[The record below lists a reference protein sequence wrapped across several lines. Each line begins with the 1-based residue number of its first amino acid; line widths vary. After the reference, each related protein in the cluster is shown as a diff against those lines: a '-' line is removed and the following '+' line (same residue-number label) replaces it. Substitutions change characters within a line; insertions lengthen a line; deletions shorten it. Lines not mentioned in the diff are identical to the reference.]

1 MATREEVE
9 HWIGRCALGDRKA
22 FAQLY
27 DATSA
32 KLFGVAL
39 RVLNDRAEAEEVLQ
53 EVYVRIWHNA
63 GRYSANGLS
72 PMSWLI
78 TIARNKAIDRLRAR
92 KGGGRGDMDEVADL
106 ADAAPGPEAQTIA
119 ASEAARLQA
128 CLETLP
134 DGRADAVRRAYM
146 EGETYAELA
155 ERFAVPLN
163 TIRTWLR
170 RGLIALK
177 ECLAV

>member
-9 HWIGRCALGDRKA
+9 HWIGRCSLGDRDA
-22 FAQLY
+22 FSALY

-32 KLFGVAL
+32 KLFGVIL

-53 EVYVRIWHNA
+53 EVYLRIWRNA

-78 TIARNKAIDRLRAR
+78 TIARNRAIDRLRAR
-92 KGGGRGDMDEVADL
+92 KSAGGEMDEVADL

-119 ASEAARLQA
+119 AGETARLQA
-128 CLETLP
+128 CLDTLP
-134 DGRADAVRRAYM
+134 EGRAEAVRRAYL
-146 EGETYAELA
+146 EGDSYAELA
-155 ERFAVPLN
+155 ERLSVPLN

-170 RGLIALK
+170 RGLIALR
-177 ECLAV
+177 ECLTT